1 MPSSTL
7 VLDSRRALLAVIAA
21 AWAGALAGA
30 VLLAWPSPG
39 GGSGAAPRVETRT
52 DAAPAPGLG
61 RRIPVSFGSLSVD
74 SASRLTGPRRAAGLR
89 LRRGDL
95 PLQVA
100 VTFVNTSSRTVRFS
114 PSLFRL
120 LPAAGTPAIAATG
133 GDLAEQRV
141 GARRARR
148 FVLRFAVPGSARQL
162 PDLEVRDPAAGTRTA
177 VPLGTRRALPSFD
190 HVGHTT
196 GPDGRAHP

>member
-1 MPSSTL
+1 M
-7 VLDSRRALLAVIAA
+7 LAVIAV

-30 VLLAWPSPG
+30 ALLAWPSPD
-39 GGSGAAPRVETRT
+39 GGSGAAPRAEVRAE
-52 DAAPAPGLG
+52 AVSAPGLG
-61 RRIPVSFGSLSVD
+61 RRIPVSFGSMSVD
-74 SASRLTGPRRAAGLR
+74 SASRLAGPRRAAGLR

-100 VTFVNTSSRTVRFS
+100 VTFVNTSGRAVRFS

-120 LPAAGTPAIAATG
+120 VPVAGAPAIAVTG
-133 GDLAEQRV
+133 GDLAEQHV
-141 GARRARR
+141 GARSARR
-148 FVLRFAVPGSARQL
+148 FVLRFAVPGSAPQL
-162 PDLEVRDPAAGTRTA
+162 PDLEVRDPVAGTRTA